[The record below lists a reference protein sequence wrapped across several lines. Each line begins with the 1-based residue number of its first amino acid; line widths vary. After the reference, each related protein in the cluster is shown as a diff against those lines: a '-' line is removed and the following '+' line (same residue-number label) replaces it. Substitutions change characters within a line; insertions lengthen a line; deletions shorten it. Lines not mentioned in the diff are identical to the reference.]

1 MGQPATGRREM
12 SVLEEIFLSHP
23 YWSDYRRR
31 NGDQLAFFVL
41 KWFTGWKFIP
51 RARHLP
57 RRKWQ

>member
-1 MGQPATGRREM
+1 M

-41 KWFTGWKFIP
+41 RWFTGWKFIP
-51 RARHLP
+51 RRRRLP
-57 RRKWQ
+57 KQVWQA